1 MYEPYRTARVNEIIN
16 LNTLRMHLVIRRL
29 VEITKEFTMI
39 EEQRITVSLIMR
51 LKCSTYMSAYV
62 QSIKFIKIQLTI
74 LLAHYPLV
82 NSYVRD
88 YVWSLMVKHYGKSWA
103 ALLTIE

>member
-1 MYEPYRTARVNEIIN
+1 MHII
-16 LNTLRMHLVIRRL
+16 IRRL

-39 EEQRITVSLIMR
+39 EERGITVSLITK
-51 LKCSTYMSAYV
+51 LKCSAYMSAYV

-82 NSYVRD
+82 NSCVRD
-88 YVWSLMVKHYGKSWA
+88 YVWCPMVKHYGKSWA